1 MEGTQE
7 NPTPIIA
14 ADCTLPETAASL
26 GTVGGQT
33 DGAGPGHTVR
43 IVSPHMCHADNR
55 SRMGRAITGCFD
67 FFQTLFL
74 KAVSQFSS
82 ITLSCLT
89 LHDPIDCSTPA
100 SLSTTYSQSLLK
112 FMSIESVM
120 PSNDL
125 ILCSPLL
132 LRSVF
137 PQIRI
142 FSMSRF
148 FTTGGQSIG
157 ASASAS
163 VLPMNIQGRFPFGWT
178 GLISLLSKA
187 LSRVF
192 SNNTVQKHRFFSAQ
206 LSLESNFH
214 IHT

>member
-125 ILCSPLL
+125 IFC
-132 LRSVF
+132 
-137 PQIRI
+137 
-142 FSMSRF
+142 
-148 FTTGGQSIG
+148 
-157 ASASAS
+157 
-163 VLPMNIQGRFPFGWT
+163 
-178 GLISLLSKA
+178 
-187 LSRVF
+187 
-192 SNNTVQKHRFFSAQ
+192 
-206 LSLESNFH
+206 
-214 IHT
+214 

>member
-1 MEGTQE
+1 MFKHIRATEEIESICLNSFKPQATTCCFLDLFNCPWNPRVVCNMEGTQE

-125 ILCSPLL
+125 IFC
-132 LRSVF
+132 
-137 PQIRI
+137 
-142 FSMSRF
+142 
-148 FTTGGQSIG
+148 
-157 ASASAS
+157 
-163 VLPMNIQGRFPFGWT
+163 
-178 GLISLLSKA
+178 
-187 LSRVF
+187 
-192 SNNTVQKHRFFSAQ
+192 
-206 LSLESNFH
+206 
-214 IHT
+214 